1 MKNFIDSN
9 IEEYP
14 VFRLSR
20 AVQSSSLGSLA
31 AVATW
36 IAAGNATAAP
46 QLSTTTVN
54 FSLTNGAQFDING
67 DGRMDFNIS
76 DNFNNH
82 QELVLAGLNGS
93 LSARSGT
100 YGQYNYYSQVLSE
113 GSPVNNTLTYTNLTD
128 LSRTGN
134 TASPAYL
141 GTFSTGVKFYD
152 INNALHYS
160 WITFSFPG
168 NTYPWIGAKAVSAGW
183 ETTPNTAILVGAV
196 PESSVSMLGSM
207 ALVVLLAGRFLKR
220 KLGKV

>member
-1 MKNFIDSN
+1 M
-9 IEEYP
+9 
-14 VFRLSR
+14 
-20 AVQSSSLGSLA
+20 QSSSLGSLA

-54 FSLTNGAQFDING
+54 FPITNGAQFDING
-67 DGRMDFNIS
+67 DGRMDFYIS

-93 LSARSGT
+93 LSAKSGT

-113 GSPVNNTLTYTNLTD
+113 GSPVNGTLTYDYLTD
-128 LSRTGN
+128 LSRSGN

-141 GTFSTGVKFYD
+141 GTFSTGVEFYD

-160 WITFSFPG
+160 WVSFNFSN
-168 NTYPWIGAKAVSAGW
+168 NTYPWTGATAVSAGW
-183 ETTPNTAILVGAV
+183 ETAANTGILVGAV
-196 PESSVSMLGSM
+196 PEPSASMLRSM
-207 ALVVLLAGRFLKR
+207 ALVLLVAGRFIR
-220 KLGKV
+220 RRFRRA

>member
-54 FSLTNGAQFDING
+54 IPLTSGAQFDING
-67 DGRMDFNIS
+67 DRRMDFSIF
-76 DNFNNH
+76 FNNN
-82 QELVLAGLNGS
+82 QELVLNGLNGS
-93 LSARSGT
+93 LSANSGT
-100 YGQYNYYSQVLSE
+100 FGRYYYYTQVLSD
-113 GSPVNNTLTYTNLTD
+113 GSPVNGTMSASGQTD
-128 LSRTGN
+128 LSWSGN
-134 TASPAYL
+134 SASPAYL

-152 INNALHYS
+152 VGNTLHYG
-160 WITFSFPG
+160 WINFSFPG
-168 NTYPWIGAKAVSAGW
+168 NTYPWSGATAVSAGW
-183 ETTPNTAILVGAV
+183 ETTPNTGILVGAI
-196 PESSVSMLGSM
+196 PEPSVSMLGSM